1 MDDLLSKLLSFPPH
15 PPPHVP
21 LSDQQYDDGIKEQI
35 EVMKKIGETKL
46 LQHTSGGENMLEV
59 INPAFNTVPYA
70 FCLVA
75 NIQATSKNNSK
86 GVDMDTLWGKM
97 TEFLGVFDTRQIRY
111 LGDELSYII
120 RSVAEFARSSRQPH
134 LAVVPIR
141 NAILRLDPSGS
152 MLTTNHT
159 ILARLTMD
167 SRSYQDAVPVLKKF
181 ILYVPGNSAL
191 PKPKYLCDMTLS
203 PAAFITIANKLNSKL
218 KYQDILEYFL
228 YSGMVHIALMDWENA
243 LHCLESA
250 VTYPTKDQSPS
261 KIMVDAYKKWILVG
275 LLKEGRLLP
284 LPRSTSAGPSK
295 NYHTL
300 AKPYETLAQ
309 IFESGT
315 ASRLKSEVDVAA
327 TWWRNDGNTGLV
339 YQVLRAFQRFQIRD
353 LAKVYSKISI
363 PELVGL
369 TTSAET
375 GYKLP
380 TPQAGESLVQTM
392 IQRGDLQATLS
403 RPPTGPSILT
413 FSPSGT
419 ALTEPQMQR
428 ELAASTSRIQ
438 ALTKEIKQ
446 TDRMLTHD
454 KDYIRFVQKQNKN
467 KATAEENP
475 TTEWNDIGDDED
487 IMGMY

>member
-15 PPPHVP
+15 PPPHIP
-21 LSDQQYDDGIKEQI
+21 LSDQQYDEGIKDQI
-35 EVMKKIGETKL
+35 EVMKKISETKL

-75 NIQATSKNNSK
+75 HIQATGKNTSK
-86 GVDMDTLWGKM
+86 GVNMDTLWTKM
-97 TEFLGVFDTRQIRY
+97 TEFLGVFDTRQVRY

-120 RSVAEFARSSRQPH
+120 RSVAEFARNSRQAY
-134 LAVVPIR
+134 LAVPPIR
-141 NAILRLDPSGS
+141 DAILRLDPSGS
-152 MLTTNHT
+152 MLTANHLT
-159 ILARLTMD
+159 LARLTMD
-167 SRSYQDAVPVLKKF
+167 SRSYQEAVPVLEKF
-181 ILYVPGNSAL
+181 ILYVPGYSPL

-203 PAAFITIANKLNSKL
+203 PAAFITPVNKLNSKL

-228 YSGMVHIALMDWENA
+228 YSGMVHIGLMDWENA

-250 VTYPTKDQSPS
+250 VTYPTKDSSPS
-261 KIMVDAYKKWILVG
+261 KIMVDAYKKWVLVG

-284 LPRSTSAGPSK
+284 LPKSTSAGPSK

-315 ASRLKSEVDVAA
+315 ASRLKSEADAGA
-327 TWWRNDGNTGLV
+327 SLWRNDSNTGLV
-339 YQVLRAFQRFQIRD
+339 LQVLAAYQRFQIRD
-353 LAKVYSKISI
+353 LANVYSKISI

-392 IQRGDLQATLS
+392 IQRGDLNATLS

-419 ALTEPQMQR
+419 ALTEPEMQR

-454 KDYIRFVQKQNKN
+454 RDYIKFVQKLKKN
-467 KATAEENP
+467 KAAAEEGP
-475 TTEWNDIGDDED
+475 ASEWNEIGEDED
-487 IMGMY
+487 IMAMY